1 MKKEAAKKLLGCD
14 SHELLLAAV
23 SIIFPAERYL
33 TIGEVYEPMIG
44 DGDAM
49 GVAGQ
54 VMKDVLRAAE
64 RRLGVHDP
72 VLAEKRTKKRPKGP
86 FVLKRLEAAWKGQLA
101 FLKGSLQSSRELAAK
116 DTAKHFHW
124 QEEGIARMNPPL
136 VIQRKTTS
144 WYHNMS
150 MWMVQ
155 DVLTPGMQHA
165 HETDLST
172 QMLGIGSDL

>member
-1 MKKEAAKKLLGCD
+1 MVWNGRDRTTQRNHLQQLLAERQQSSAPAIGQEAEEADAYEAMWKHMEKKTAQKLLGCD
-14 SHELLLAAV
+14 SHQLLFAAV

-33 TIGEVYEPMIG
+33 TIGEVDEPMIG

-86 FVLKRLEAAWKGQLA
+86 FVLKRLKAAWKWYVGAPAGDSRCDVNERQESDGQA
-101 FLKGSLQSSRELAAK
+101 C
-116 DTAKHFHW
+116 
-124 QEEGIARMNPPL
+124 
-136 VIQRKTTS
+136 
-144 WYHNMS
+144 
-150 MWMVQ
+150 
-155 DVLTPGMQHA
+155 
-165 HETDLST
+165 
-172 QMLGIGSDL
+172 